1 MKKPTLTHRMNVKS
15 NVAYSLQLVLYEYK
29 SDASTNCRLLSYT
42 PSGEAMALTL
52 TGRVSTEAL
61 VSLQHG
67 YDNLTIKFYNLLLDS
82 TAVRLCFKRSSV
94 RTNSARYQ
102 VLSTKLIQEL

>member
-1 MKKPTLTHRMNVKS
+1 MNIKAMPVQTVDSYRIRRSDDGS
-15 NVAYSLQLVLYEYK
+15 N
-29 SDASTNCRLLSYT
+29 
-42 PSGEAMALTL
+42 TL
-52 TGRVSTEAL
+52 TGRVSAEAL

-82 TAVRLCFKRSSV
+82 TAVRLCVK

-102 VLSTKLIQEL
+102 VL

>member
-1 MKKPTLTHRMNVKS
+1 MNIKAMPVQTVDSYRIRLSSDGS
-15 NVAYSLQLVLYEYK
+15 N
-29 SDASTNCRLLSYT
+29 
-42 PSGEAMALTL
+42 TL
-52 TGRVSTEAL
+52 TGLVSTEAL

-102 VLSTKLIQEL
+102 VVSTKFIQEL